1 MDRQIRRGRLL
12 LRFLGIR
19 PDKSIRLISPLI
31 SRQLTVIPV
40 SIEIFETIRFFD
52 RSFARRVR
60 YFYGKK
66 QEIRLTSVDKER
78 RNVKRYESIENALIA
93 SERRV

>member
-40 SIEIFETIRFFD
+40 SIEIFEIRFFD

-66 QEIRLTSVDKER
+66 REIRLTSVDKER

>member
-66 QEIRLTSVDKER
+66 REIRLTSDKER